1 MNRSIY
7 RLIFNTTS
15 GMLVPLRKSPAVVAS
30 AVGRGRGLLFPRSCW
45 LHRHRP
51 NCRFPARRRLQEL
64 EFRIL
69 CRLARRATM
78 PKITML

>member
-1 MNRSIY
+1 
-7 RLIFNTTS
+7 
-15 GMLVPLRKSPAVVAS
+15 
-30 AVGRGRGLLFPRSCW
+30 
-45 LHRHRP
+45 
-51 NCRFPARRRLQEL
+51 LQEL